1 MKYRIATTKQF
12 DRSVKKC
19 KKRGL
24 NMNLLHDIIVQLEN
38 NGKVDDKY
46 KPHKL
51 VGKHIGR
58 WECHIQ
64 PDWLLVWEQN
74 DFEFI
79 MLMIQTG
86 THSDIFG

>member
-1 MKYRIATTKQF
+1 MKYII
-12 DRSVKKC
+12 DRTNKFKKSVKKC
-19 KKRGL
+19 QKRGL
-24 NMNLLHDIIVQLEN
+24 NMDLLKEVLLELEN
-38 NGKVDDKY
+38 TGTVSDKY

-58 WECHIQ
+58 WECHIE

-74 DFEFI
+74 DFELI
-79 MLMIQTG
+79 LLLIETG

>member
-1 MKYRIATTKQF
+1 MKYRIGTTKHF

-24 NMNLLHDIIVQLEN
+24 NMNLLQDIILQLET
-38 NGKVDDKY
+38 NGTVDKKY

-51 VGKHIGR
+51 VGKHIGK

-74 DFEFI
+74 DYALI
-79 MLMIQTG
+79 LLMVDTG